1 MRIIGLAF
9 LLGALV
15 AALSLDGQRL
25 SFGFTQPA
33 AVRPTHVP
41 ISTPTPLRERIAPG
55 ERAYAV
61 KPGDTLAAIA
71 GRYGVS
77 ADALLIVNGDILPGA
92 PSLKSGMQ
100 LAIPAVY
107 NPSLTPTAQP
117 RPLYYVV
124 RRGDTLY
131 DIGVF
136 FGTTW
141 NAIADY
147 NHLADPRALDV
158 GQGLLIPPN
167 GP

>member
-1 MRIIGLAF
+1 
-9 LLGALV
+9 
-15 AALSLDGQRL
+15 
-25 SFGFTQPA
+25 
-33 AVRPTHVP
+33 
-41 ISTPTPLRERIAPG
+41 
-55 ERAYAV
+55 V

-77 ADALLIVNGDILPGA
+77 ADALLIVNGDILLETS
-92 PSLKSGMQ
+92 SLKPGMQ

-107 NPSLTPTAQP
+107 DPHLAPTAQP

-124 RRGDTLY
+124 KHGDTLY
-131 DIGVF
+131 DIGIF

-158 GQGLLIPPN
+158 GYGLLIPPN